1 MADTVTVGLLP
12 SDASQIVVHQLTANK
27 VYKFSVVDAFQQR
40 FGNKYYKVLGITSFS
55 DMVSQKI
62 DVYEV
67 LYSAIKTNDKDFKAE
82 YELDLMVIKIFPIY
96 KLKETDTDEICYF
109 PAAMVNGVPDGD
121 VKQYAALTMAFNL
134 GLHDSEDIDMIA
146 SLGDSLIKKLRLEI
160 EDSLGIT
167 EESRAAMMAEATAYA
182 QNLEVPS
189 EISKQGEDAI
199 TAWRNEQINAKYIE
213 LVSATN
219 SKAGK
224 ELEILEAVQPL
235 ILTHKSRWRNKEDF
249 EAERGVMTPAEG
261 IMTMFD
267 QYRTLQAE
275 NQDLK
280 EQLAAYRNYVN
291 SLPTT

>member
-160 EDSLGIT
+160 E
-167 EESRAAMMAEATAYA
+167 E
-182 QNLEVPS
+182 NLKDDPEKLKK
-189 EISKQGEDAI
+189 EI
-199 TAWRNEQINAKYIE
+199 
-213 LVSATN
+213 
-219 SKAGK
+219 
-224 ELEILEAVQPL
+224 EILEAVQPL
-235 ILTHKSRWRNKEDF
+235 ILTHKSRWRNKDDF